1 MSDSHTT
8 LKANMSLHLQFENF
22 CYPLKEFDMSNL
34 NVKKLLLSL
43 ASLFILGCS
52 SSGPVPMGKDTY
64 LITKEGI
71 GSLISAVSLK
81 ADLYKEANAFCHS
94 EGKEFQPIREN
105 AIESIQG
112 RNGSS
117 AEVQFRCL
125 SKEDPEFQR
134 PNLERS
140 PDVVIRNK

>member
-1 MSDSHTT
+1 
-8 LKANMSLHLQFENF
+8 
-22 CYPLKEFDMSNL
+22 MSNL

-43 ASLFILGCS
+43 ASLSILGCS

-71 GSLISAVSLK
+71 GSLISAASLK

-112 RNGSS
+112 KNGSS

-125 SKEDPEFQR
+125 PKGDSEIQR
-134 PNLERS
+134 PNIQRS
-140 PDVVIRNK
+140 PDIVIEHK

>member
-1 MSDSHTT
+1 
-8 LKANMSLHLQFENF
+8 
-22 CYPLKEFDMSNL
+22 MSNL
-34 NVKKLLLSL
+34 NVKKLLMSL
-43 ASLFILGCS
+43 ASLSILGCS

-64 LITKEGI
+64 LITKGGI

-81 ADLYKEANAFCHS
+81 ADLYKEANAFCHR
-94 EGKEFQPIREN
+94 EGKEFQPIRER
-105 AIESIQG
+105 IDESVK
-112 RNGSS
+112 S